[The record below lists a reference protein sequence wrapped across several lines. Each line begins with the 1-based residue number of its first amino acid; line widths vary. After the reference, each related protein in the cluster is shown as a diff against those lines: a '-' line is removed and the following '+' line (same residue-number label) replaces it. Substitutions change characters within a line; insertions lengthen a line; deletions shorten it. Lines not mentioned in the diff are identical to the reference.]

1 MNIDPEKI
9 KELVLVYSKLN
20 EDYQKELMNHAYV
33 LQLKQTQLKQIQEEK
48 IKFKSD
54 MELQSEIDRRAS
66 ERVNDIVEMADL
78 LDKMNSTDKAALFML
93 INQLSGKGNS
103 VEESDIT
110 ITVNQRNI
118 SMEEYLEKYLIDAD
132 YNKAKEKASKFMS
145 DINNRSK

>member
-20 EDYQKELMNHAYV
+20 EDYQKELMNQAYV

-48 IKFKSD
+48 LIFKSD